1 MATEGLTMGKWVVPA
16 VVLGLGLACA
26 SNRGVSVSST
36 ATGTVAS
43 AQSGRCRAGFR
54 PLFDGQTQAG
64 WRVYRGQGQSAGWKV
79 QDGMLTKTTP
89 TDDIISTEQFA
100 DFELT
105 LDWRVSQ
112 AGNSGLFYRG
122 TEEYEKI
129 YWSAPEYALLDDAFA
144 RDGRNPMTSAGA
156 AHSLYAP
163 PARGIVKPA
172 GEWNTTRVIARG
184 PHVEHWLN
192 GTKLFEFEQW
202 SAEWDAKVAASKFRA
217 WPNFGKARRGHFA
230 IQGDHGGEFA
240 LRNFCLR
247 ELQ

>member
-1 MATEGLTMGKWVVPA
+1 MGRAVPTIERLVAA
-16 VVLGLGLACA
+16 VALGVTLACA
-26 SNRGVSVSST
+26 SNRVSVSST
-36 ATGTVAS
+36 SSGTMAS
-43 AQSGRCRAGFR
+43 AQSTICPSGSR
-54 PLFDGQTQAG
+54 PLFDGQSQAG
-64 WRVYRGQGQSAGWKV
+64 WRPYRGQGQSAGWKV
-79 QDGMLTKTTP
+79 QDGMLTKSTP
-89 TDDIISTEQFA
+89 TDDIVSTEQFG
-100 DFELT
+100 DFEIT

-112 AGNSGLFYRG
+112 GGNSGLFYRG

-129 YWSAPEYALLDDAFA
+129 YWSAPEYALLDDANA
-144 RDGRNPMTSAGA
+144 RDGRNPITSAGA

-172 GEWNTTRVIARG
+172 GEWNTTRVVARG
-184 PHVEHWLN
+184 AHVEHWLN

-202 SAEWDAKVAASKFRA
+202 SAEWDAKVAASKFRS

-247 ELQ
+247 ELK